1 MACPTKEEYE
11 KAMGL
16 VVFLKNSIAME
27 NKRREK
33 LINELCTSHK
43 ILEDYKK
50 ILEEKKE
57 IVDKYQFYQEILAE
71 NGQ

>member
-50 ILEEKKE
+50 NIRREKR
-57 IVDKYQFYQEILAE
+57 
-71 NGQ
+71 NCG